1 MQSGRLCVFL
11 ASFRSLMYNDS
22 IDNNEKIYSKNPDA
36 FRRNPREDLMSQKT
50 VLITGISRGI
60 GRACALAFA
69 KAGYAVAG
77 CCHTRKDLL
86 DSLASELDA
95 LGAPHLLLQGELQN
109 SAFPTAL
116 VEQTVKQFGHL
127 DVLINNAGVS
137 MIRLLT
143 DTDDSQWEHIIS
155 SNVSSAFYC
164 SRAAVPHLLKNRER
178 MDLLP
183 HRPCGII
190 LNVSSVWGC
199 SGASCEAAYSAS
211 KAGLNGL
218 TEALAKELAPSN
230 IAVNALAC
238 GVVDTD
244 MNRCFSEEERAA
256 LAEEIPAGRF
266 ATPEEVA
273 DALLLLTQMPSYL
286 TGQIIRFDGGFL

>member
-1 MQSGRLCVFL
+1 
-11 ASFRSLMYNDS
+11 
-22 IDNNEKIYSKNPDA
+22 
-36 FRRNPREDLMSQKT
+36 MSQKT

-77 CCHTRKDLL
+77 CCHTRSDLL
-86 DSLASELDA
+86 DSLSGELTT

-109 SAFPTAL
+109 SAFPSAL
-116 VEQTVKQFGHL
+116 VEQTIKQFGRL

-143 DTDDSQWEHIIS
+143 DTDDSQWEHILA
-155 SNVSSAFYC
+155 SNLSSAFYC
-164 SRAAVPHLLKNRER
+164 SRAAIPHLLRNRDR
-178 MDLLP
+178 TDIPP
-183 HRPCGII
+183 HKPCGVI

-230 IAVNALAC
+230 ISVNALAC
-238 GVVDTD
+238 GVIDTD
-244 MNRCFSEEERAA
+244 MNRCFSEKEREA
-256 LAEEIPAGRF
+256 LADEIPAGRF

-273 DALLLLTQMPSYL
+273 DALLLMAQMPAYL

>member
-1 MQSGRLCVFL
+1 MF
-11 ASFRSLMYNDS
+11 
-22 IDNNEKIYSKNPDA
+22 
-36 FRRNPREDLMSQKT
+36 QKT
-50 VLITGISRGI
+50 VLITGVSRGI

-77 CCHTRKDLL
+77 CCHTRSELL
-86 DSLASELDA
+86 DSLAAELDA
-95 LGAPHLLLQGELQN
+95 LHTPHLLLEGELQN

-116 VEQTVKQFGHL
+116 VTQTVERFGRL

-137 MIRLLT
+137 LIRMVT
-143 DTDDSQWEHIIS
+143 DTDDAQWEHVLS

-164 SRAAVPHLLKNRER
+164 SRAAIPHLLKNRDRE
-178 MDLLP
+178 DIP
-183 HRPCGII
+183 AHKPCGII

-218 TEALAKELAPSN
+218 TEALAKELAPSR

-238 GVVDTD
+238 GVIDTD
-244 MNRCFSEEERAA
+244 MNRCFSEEERDA
-256 LAEEIPAGRF
+256 LAEEIPSGRF
-266 ATPEEVA
+266 ASPEEVA
-273 DALLLLTQMPSYL
+273 EALLLLAQMPAYM
-286 TGQIIRFDGGFL
+286 TGQVIRFDGGFL

>member
-1 MQSGRLCVFL
+1 
-11 ASFRSLMYNDS
+11 
-22 IDNNEKIYSKNPDA
+22 
-36 FRRNPREDLMSQKT
+36 MSQKT

-77 CCHTRKDLL
+77 CCHTRNDLL
-86 DSLASELDA
+86 DSLSEELTS
-95 LGAPHLLLQGELQN
+95 LGTPHLLLQGELQN
-109 SAFPTAL
+109 SAFPTEL
-116 VEQTVKQFGHL
+116 VQKTVARFGRL

-137 MIRLLT
+137 MIRMLT
-143 DTDDSQWEHIIS
+143 DTDDAQWEHVIS
-155 SNVSSAFYC
+155 SNLSSSFYC
-164 SRAAVPHLLKNRER
+164 TRAAIPHLLKNRDRE
-178 MDLLP
+178 DLP
-183 HRPCGII
+183 SHAPCGVI
-190 LNVSSVWGC
+190 LNISSVWGC

-211 KAGLNGL
+211 KGGLNAL
-218 TEALAKELAPSN
+218 TEALAKELAPSR

-238 GVVDTD
+238 GVIDTD

-266 ATPEEVA
+266 ASPEEVA
-273 DALLLLTQMPSYL
+273 ATALLLTQMPAYL

>member
-1 MQSGRLCVFL
+1 
-11 ASFRSLMYNDS
+11 
-22 IDNNEKIYSKNPDA
+22 
-36 FRRNPREDLMSQKT
+36 MSQKT
-50 VLITGISRGI
+50 VLITGVSRGI

-86 DSLASELDA
+86 DSLSAELTA

-109 SAFPTAL
+109 SAFPTEL
-116 VEQTVKQFGHL
+116 VTQTVKRFGQL

-137 MIRLLT
+137 MIRMAT
-143 DTDDSQWEHIIS
+143 DTDDSQWEHVLS
-155 SNVSSAFYC
+155 SNLSSAFYC
-164 SRAAVPHLLKNRER
+164 SRAAVPHFLKNRDR
-178 MDLLP
+178 DDIPP
-183 HRPCGII
+183 HKACGII

-199 SGASCEAAYSAS
+199 SGASCEVAYSAS

-218 TEALAKELAPSN
+218 TEALAKELAPSR

-238 GVVDTD
+238 GVIDTD

-256 LAEEIPAGRF
+256 LAEEIPVGRF

-273 DALLLLTQMPSYL
+273 DTLLLLAQMPAYL
-286 TGQIIRFDGGFL
+286 TGQVIRFDGGFL

>member
-1 MQSGRLCVFL
+1 
-11 ASFRSLMYNDS
+11 
-22 IDNNEKIYSKNPDA
+22 
-36 FRRNPREDLMSQKT
+36 MSQKT

-77 CCHTRKDLL
+77 CCHTRNDLL
-86 DSLASELDA
+86 DSLSEELTS
-95 LGAPHLLLQGELQN
+95 LGTPHLLLQGELQN
-109 SAFPTAL
+109 SAFPTEL
-116 VEQTVKQFGHL
+116 VQKTVARFGRL

-137 MIRLLT
+137 MIRMLT
-143 DTDDSQWEHIIS
+143 DTDDAQWEHVIS
-155 SNVSSAFYC
+155 SNLSSSFYC
-164 SRAAVPHLLKNRER
+164 TRAAIPHLLKNRDRE
-178 MDLLP
+178 DLP
-183 HRPCGII
+183 SHAPCGVI
-190 LNVSSVWGC
+190 LNISSVWGC

-211 KAGLNGL
+211 KGGLNAL
-218 TEALAKELAPSN
+218 TEALAKELAPSR

-238 GVVDTD
+238 GVIDTD

-266 ATPEEVA
+266 ASPEEVA
-273 DALLLLTQMPSYL
+273 AAALLLTQMPAYL